1 MEIVGVCC
9 GDTEEKWRAGVAEHE
24 LPWTNLFN
32 GDGTEITNVYA
43 ISGYPTKVLI
53 DPDGKIVDV
62 FVGESPA
69 LYEKLDE
76 LFK

>member
-1 MEIVGVCC
+1 MEIVGICC
-9 GDTEEKWRAGVAEHE
+9 GDTEEKWRNGVKKHK

-32 GDGTEITNVYA
+32 DKDNDITTIYA
-43 ISGYPTKVLI
+43 ISGYPTKILI

-62 FVGESPA
+62 FVGESED
-69 LYEKLDE
+69 LYNRLDE